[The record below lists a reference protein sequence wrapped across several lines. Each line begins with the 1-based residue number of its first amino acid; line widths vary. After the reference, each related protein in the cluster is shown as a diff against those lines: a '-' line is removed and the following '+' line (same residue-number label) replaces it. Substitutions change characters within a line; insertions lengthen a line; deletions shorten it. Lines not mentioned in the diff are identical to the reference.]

1 MVHVPAIGSLVTNR
15 CIHPCAQA
23 ALRRRLMTPGADV
36 SAGAGAGGAA
46 AFPFLGTFPFFEGF
60 DLALGAL
67 GAAGAVAFLGGD
79 VAPSVPRCLHRFF
92 GQEKQVL
99 RPSFSPFLS
108 QKIHEIKWLFISKKQ
123 TSKSTS
129 LQKVIL
135 KRVGK
140 LSQRIHSNAEDSPPR
155 IL

>member
-1 MVHVPAIGSLVTNR
+1 MVHVPAIVSLVTNR

-67 GAAGAVAFLGGD
+67 GALGALDGLDPFVFSFFFL
-79 VAPSVPRCLHRFF
+79 PSDASALSLTNSLHGR
-92 GQEKQVL
+92 
-99 RPSFSPFLS
+99 
-108 QKIHEIKWLFISKKQ
+108 
-123 TSKSTS
+123 
-129 LQKVIL
+129 
-135 KRVGK
+135 GK
-140 LSQRIHSNAEDSPPR
+140 LFLVYFGSLRINKKKHTERTHDSLDEQVYIYIYMHANIYPSR
-155 IL
+155 KSGL